1 MKEQIMPNERI
12 TDFLIADH
20 KRLDVLLTRA
30 AAGPVFDAVAFET
43 FRAGLLR
50 HIAIEEKLLFP
61 AVRRARGGEPLTRAH
76 ALRIDHGAISSLLV
90 PTPDHALCGELAGI
104 ITAHDAIEEGADGV
118 YAECEALL
126 GRDASVELCASAR
139 VFPGI
144 KVARHF
150 DGEGVVRTA
159 ALALSSARR
168 IVAPRWHGA
177 ET

>member
-1 MKEQIMPNERI
+1 MLNLRI

-20 KRLDVLLTRA
+20 RRLDVLLTRA
-30 AAGPVFDAVAFET
+30 SAGPVFDAVAFET

-50 HIAIEEKLLFP
+50 HIAIEEKLLLP
-61 AVRRARGGEPLTRAH
+61 AARRARGGQPLARAH

-90 PTPDHALCGELAGI
+90 PTPDHALCAELASI
-104 ITAHDAIEEGADGV
+104 IATHDTIEEGPDGV

-126 GRDASVELCASAR
+126 GLDASAELGASAR
-139 VFPGI
+139 VFPEI

-159 ALALSSARR
+159 ELALLSARR
-168 IVAPRWHGA
+168 IVAPRAQG
-177 ET
+177 ETL